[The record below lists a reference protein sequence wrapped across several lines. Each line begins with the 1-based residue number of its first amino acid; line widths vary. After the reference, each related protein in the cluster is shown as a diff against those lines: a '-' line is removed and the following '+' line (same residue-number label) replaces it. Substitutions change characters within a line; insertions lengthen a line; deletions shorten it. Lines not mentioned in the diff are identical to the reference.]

1 MEPRGATVAPS
12 STPVDSAVDI
22 QGTSPGQPVHRLWTS
37 WGLIRGSITN
47 TRSDVGKR
55 HPPPVHTNSWSIA
68 GRQPPHEHRMTHYPP
83 DVDAADSASV
93 RAVKESPHP
102 GMDRAIARLALP
114 AFGALLAQPLFILID
129 AVIVGTLG
137 TLPLAGLGAATTV
150 FGAVVGLCIFLSY
163 AATSAVA
170 RLVGAG
176 DRSGA
181 LSQAVDGM
189 ALGVGLGI
197 IIGAITFIAAD
208 PLVRLLGTSDQ
219 ATPYAVTY
227 LRIIAISFPAVL
239 GVLAAVGVLRGLQD
253 TRTTL
258 VVTLLQVGTN
268 LVLSL
273 VFVLVFNWG
282 IGGSAAA
289 TAIAEAL
296 GLVLYAVILARLARR
311 ERVPIRPSGIGVVR
325 SARDGVPLFV
335 RSVALRGVLVI
346 AAAVAARLGDAELAA
361 YHVTVTLF
369 FALALALDAV
379 AIAGQALLGRSLG
392 AGDVDSSRR
401 ITRRIVWWSVWLG
414 VVLTLIVLALRPWMP
429 GWFGDDPDVAV
440 IISSALLVL
449 ALLQPLSGVVFALD
463 GVLIGAGDTRW
474 LAWAQ
479 VGVFIAFLPAAWL
492 VLRFS
497 WGVEGLWWALGW
509 FLLIRAV
516 LVAWRARGNAWL
528 VTGAVRPR

>member
-1 MEPRGATVAPS
+1 MEPRGAEVAPS

-273 VFVLVFNWG
+273 VFVLVF
-282 IGGSAAA
+282 
-289 TAIAEAL
+289 
-296 GLVLYAVILARLARR
+296 
-311 ERVPIRPSGIGVVR
+311 
-325 SARDGVPLFV
+325 
-335 RSVALRGVLVI
+335 

-379 AIAGQALLGRSLG
+379 AIAGQALLGKSLG